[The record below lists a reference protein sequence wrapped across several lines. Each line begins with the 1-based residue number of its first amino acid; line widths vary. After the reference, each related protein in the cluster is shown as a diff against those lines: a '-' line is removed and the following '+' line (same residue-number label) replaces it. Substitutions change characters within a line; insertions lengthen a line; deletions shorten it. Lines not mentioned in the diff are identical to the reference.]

1 MLHGARVFE
10 GIGGLD
16 IGLLFVTTALSAAL
30 SGALLL
36 VARNGRG
43 IDALAW
49 WAIAMLL
56 GSLGLLLLVLPLPQ
70 PLTLDFAKATLLL
83 MVPASWTAARVFIG
97 RRLAPWRF
105 FMGATLWLVLCQIPI
120 FRASEAAQMAVSC
133 AIGSAY
139 MLATAFTLQLIQTER
154 LPSTWPALILR
165 YFHTAFYALR
175 AALATFGLDRG

>member
-83 MVPASWTAARVFIG
+83 MVPASWTAARVFVG
-97 RRLAPWRF
+97 RRLACRAGDLRSRSWLMTSRSPWRCCWKHSF
-105 FMGATLWLVLCQIPI
+105 I
-120 FRASEAAQMAVSC
+120 R
-133 AIGSAY
+133 
-139 MLATAFTLQLIQTER
+139 LAWQSFWSQ
-154 LPSTWPALILR
+154 
-165 YFHTAFYALR
+165 
-175 AALATFGLDRG
+175 